1 MKNKLFKG
9 YLILYF
15 ILVVIYVIYNS
26 TIFDDDLAINNNFY
40 YSSVVVFL
48 FICCIK
54 SKIELLT
61 YLKKSAEQF
70 QVFFYQCWVLKSQL
84 TLAII
89 LNIFL
94 SRILKFREGIL
105 FTNFRNSK
113 SIIQFKKGHAPPRV
127 K

>member
-26 TIFDDDLAINNNFY
+26 TIFDDDLAIDNNFY

-54 SKIELLT
+54 YKIELLI
-61 YLKKSAEQF
+61 YLKKVQNNF
-70 QVFFYQCWVLKSQL
+70 KFFSTNVEYLKV
-84 TLAII
+84 
-89 LNIFL
+89 N
-94 SRILKFREGIL
+94 
-105 FTNFRNSK
+105 
-113 SIIQFKKGHAPPRV
+113 
-127 K
+127 